1 MKAIVYFWITKK
13 QTFTIFFIIL
23 SDKER
28 TITDSHKM
36 VVLDRLLAKLKREGH
51 RVLVYSQMTKM
62 IDLLEEFM
70 TYRRHKYIRL
80 DGSSRIS
87 ERRDMVDDFQT
98 KSDIFVFLLSTR
110 AGGLGINL
118 TAADTVIFYDSDWNP
133 TVDQQVMMLLL
144 YGTLCLMMLNRTNTV
159 CIIFTLVAGSI
170 VLYIVC

>member
-1 MKAIVYFWITKK
+1 
-13 QTFTIFFIIL
+13 
-23 SDKER
+23 
-28 TITDSHKM
+28 M

-133 TVDQQVMMLLL
+133 TVDQQVMILLL
-144 YGTLCLMMLNRTNTV
+144 YGTLWLMMLNRTNTV

-170 VLYIVC
+170 VVYIIC